1 MKAKQI
7 FIGNIRE
14 CTKSEEYI
22 TTTSKTYINGECVG
36 TESMGYINIE
46 SDIYRENTILIKIK
60 NGGYVDL
67 ARLNSI
73 LDYIKVR
80 KDITKW
86 GFRLGG
92 LIMASSANRVG
103 ELFVDENSLKPY
115 YGNAMLDSNDKA
127 AIRQLRKQL
136 HK

>member
-14 CTKSEEYI
+14 CTKSEEHI
-22 TTTSKTYINGECVG
+22 TTTSKTYSNGECVG
-36 TESMGYINIE
+36 SESMGYINTE
-46 SDIYRENTILIKIK
+46 SDIYRENAILIKIK

-67 ARLNSI
+67 TRLNSI

-103 ELFVDENSLKPY
+103 KLFVDENSLKSY

-127 AIRQLRKQL
+127 SIRQLRKQL